1 MKKPAIR
8 NPKPKPG
15 WDLYVDGISY
25 SLLSKFVVCRER
37 FRIATVEM
45 YRSSDRKDALD
56 FGTMFHKAL
65 ELYAGGKT
73 TMQITSKLMSL
84 YKDTGIDIMLVRQ
97 VALII
102 PHYVAYY
109 SSDNFKYVSQEEVF
123 DVPYKSQTN
132 GRPIRIRGR
141 WDEVFVRNGKLW
153 LQENKT
159 KSDIN
164 RLKITQTLPFD
175 LQTMLYCYTLSVEK
189 KKPIGGVL
197 YNVIRK
203 PNLVQGKTE
212 SDIDFL
218 NRINEDISKRPDHYF
233 FRSEND
239 LTAKD
244 ITDFART
251 TLFPLIEAVVVWWES
266 IKNDPM
272 NPWVTEDG
280 KPNPNH
286 YARPFGV
293 FDPMSIGLGDF
304 FEYITTGL
312 PHGLVRKETCFP
324 ELQGEQGVKEKEVRE
339 VVQEGTTGKTIKR
352 KKKVS

>member
-1 MKKPAIR
+1 MPKKAVKNI
-8 NPKPKPG
+8 KVKPG
-15 WDLYVDGISY
+15 WDLYKDGLSY

-37 FRIATVEM
+37 FRIATVEL

-65 ELYAGGKT
+65 ELFAAGKT
-73 TMQITSKLMSL
+73 TMQITSELMKK
-84 YKDTGIDIMLVRQ
+84 YKNTGIDLMLIRQ

-109 SSDNFKYVSQEEVF
+109 SSDNFKYISQEEVF
-123 DVPYKSQTN
+123 DVPYISQLN
-132 GRPIRIRGR
+132 GRKIRIRGR
-141 WDEVFVRNGKLW
+141 WDEVFIRNGKLW

-218 NRINEDISKRPDHYF
+218 TRLGKDITSRPDHYF

-239 LTAKD
+239 LTSSD
-244 ITDFART
+244 ITAFSKT
-251 TLFPLIEAVVVWWES
+251 TLFPLIESVVQWWES

-272 NPWVTEDG
+272 NPWVTGDG

-304 FEYITTGL
+304 FEYVTTGL
-312 PHGLVRKETCFP
+312 PHGLVKISTCFP
-324 ELQGEQGVKEKEVRE
+324 ELEGEQGAKEK
-339 VVQEGTTGKTIKR
+339 IR
-352 KKKVS
+352 KVPKE